1 MNNPTHP
8 VSTIDSS
15 VQRSMTTTVKEDN
28 NNDAVKEGPQDVRTP
43 GLSYLDYLD
52 LNALLSI
59 PEDGKT
65 QFWADKEAAKQYFLQ
80 HVNPNTVF
88 FHNLREKLDYLVEEG
103 YYSSYVV
110 NNYSFEFIKSLFKMA
125 YAKKFR
131 FQSFMGAYKFYTSYA
146 LKNYSNT
153 RYLERYEDRVCMIA
167 LTLADGDEE
176 RAIDY
181 MENIISLR
189 VQPATPIMLNA
200 GLDDRGELVSCQL
213 IRMEDSMDSIGENV
227 KSSLQLSKRG
237 GGVGILLTNLRDSGA
252 PIKGIEGQASGL
264 IPVMKLL
271 EDSFKY
277 ANQLGARQGAGAV
290 YVSVHHPDLFQVL
303 DSKRENAD
311 ESIRIKSL
319 SIGLVLTDKVFEL
332 AKQGKDFYM
341 FSPYDVEREYGK
353 PMSDISINEHYDEM
367 VENPRIRKTKASS
380 RRLFTTIAELQFES
394 GYPYLMFEDTTNQW
408 NNINGRINMSNLCSE
423 ITQVNSPSTFGKNSW
438 YSEVGKDISCNLAS
452 LNIKKSME
460 TGDLGKTVDYSIRML
475 TAVSDQTSI
484 DSVPTIKAGNDAYH
498 SVGLGAMNLHGFL
511 AGEEIVYGTD
521 EALDFVNAFFGTV
534 RYHALNASSDLAIEK
549 GERFFEY
556 ELSKYH
562 DPEGKQS
569 PALKLYT
576 DGTWLTT
583 PQTDKIK
590 EVFAKNNQWTPTVE
604 DWKKLSE
611 KIAKNGL
618 YNSYLLAVAPNGSS
632 SYQNFS
638 TSSLHPVVKRIE
650 TRKEGKLGRVFV
662 PAPGLTDDNK
672 MFYPDAYEVGPE
684 KIIDTYA
691 VAQKHIDQAMSC
703 TLFFW
708 STDTTRDLNKA
719 YIYAWSKQLNK
730 NENGELALYDSSTSW
745 KSGFMKTLYYSRVR
759 TLDLSGTE
767 VSADEI
773 FNYEECVACQ
783 A

>member
-15 VQRSMTTTVKEDN
+15 VQRSMTTTAKEDKNN

-43 GLSYLDYLD
+43 GLSYLD
-52 LNALLSI
+52 LNALLAI

-80 HVNPNTVF
+80 HVNPNTMF

-271 EDSFKY
+271 EDAFKY
-277 ANQLGARQGAGAV
+277 ANQLGARQGAGAA
-290 YVSVHHPDLFQVL
+290 YASVHHPDLFQVL

-367 VENPRIRKTKASS
+367 VDNTRIRKTKASA

-394 GYPYLMFEDTTNQW
+394 GYPYLMFED
-408 NNINGRINMSNLCSE
+408 R
-423 ITQVNSPSTFGKNSW
+423 
-438 YSEVGKDISCNLAS
+438 
-452 LNIKKSME
+452 KS
-460 TGDLGKTVDYSIRML
+460 
-475 TAVSDQTSI
+475 
-484 DSVPTIKAGNDAYH
+484 
-498 SVGLGAMNLHGFL
+498 
-511 AGEEIVYGTD
+511 
-521 EALDFVNAFFGTV
+521 
-534 RYHALNASSDLAIEK
+534 
-549 GERFFEY
+549 
-556 ELSKYH
+556 
-562 DPEGKQS
+562 
-569 PALKLYT
+569 
-576 DGTWLTT
+576 
-583 PQTDKIK
+583 
-590 EVFAKNNQWTPTVE
+590 
-604 DWKKLSE
+604 
-611 KIAKNGL
+611 
-618 YNSYLLAVAPNGSS
+618 
-632 SYQNFS
+632 
-638 TSSLHPVVKRIE
+638 VV
-650 TRKEGKLGRVFV
+650 
-662 PAPGLTDDNK
+662 
-672 MFYPDAYEVGPE
+672 
-684 KIIDTYA
+684 
-691 VAQKHIDQAMSC
+691 
-703 TLFFW
+703 
-708 STDTTRDLNKA
+708 
-719 YIYAWSKQLNK
+719 
-730 NENGELALYDSSTSW
+730 
-745 KSGFMKTLYYSRVR
+745 
-759 TLDLSGTE
+759 
-767 VSADEI
+767 
-773 FNYEECVACQ
+773 
-783 A
+783 